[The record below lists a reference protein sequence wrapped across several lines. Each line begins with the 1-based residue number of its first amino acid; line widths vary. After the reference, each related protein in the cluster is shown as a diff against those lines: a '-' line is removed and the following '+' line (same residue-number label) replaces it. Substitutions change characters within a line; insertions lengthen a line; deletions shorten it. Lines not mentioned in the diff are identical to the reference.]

1 MNNLIIGI
9 AGGSGSGKTTLA
21 LRLKE
26 RFGED
31 EVRLI
36 SHDSYYKRHDE
47 LPFEERCKLNYD
59 HPDAFDNALL
69 IYHLQELKAG
79 RAIDC
84 PVYDYSNHNRS
95 DKVQHIEPAPVL
107 IVEGILPFV
116 EPELCA
122 LFDYKIYVDTDA
134 DERILRRLVRD
145 VKERGRSLDSVIEQY
160 LTYRQAYARSLCGTQ
175 QAQRRHHCTQRR
187 REHRCGGDAGPS
199 HPQPDRKGKYDV
211 NFYFISARKRSHRTV
226 CAMAPFF
233 LSQWIEV
240 RTSARLRRA

>member
-1 MNNLIIGI
+1 MKTIIIGI
-9 AGGSGSGKTTLA
+9 AGGTGSGKTTLTEK
-21 LRLKE
+21 LRDH
-26 RFGED
+26 FGAN
-31 EVRLI
+31 EVSVI
-36 SHDSYYKRHDE
+36 NHDSYYKRHDE
-47 LPFEERCKLNYD
+47 LPYEERCKLNYD

-160 LTYRQAYARSLCGTQ
+160 LTTVKPMHEMFVEPSKRYADIIIPEGGHNQVALDFVMERIRAYVKER
-175 QAQRRHHCTQRR
+175 
-187 REHRCGGDAGPS
+187 D
-199 HPQPDRKGKYDV
+199 
-211 NFYFISARKRSHRTV
+211 
-226 CAMAPFF
+226 
-233 LSQWIEV
+233 
-240 RTSARLRRA
+240 